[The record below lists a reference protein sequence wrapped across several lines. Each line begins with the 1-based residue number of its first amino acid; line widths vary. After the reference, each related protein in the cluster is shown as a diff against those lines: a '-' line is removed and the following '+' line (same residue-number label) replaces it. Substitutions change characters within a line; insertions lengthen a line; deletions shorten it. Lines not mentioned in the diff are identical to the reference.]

1 MLNEEK
7 RLQDL
12 TDAGAEKVAAM
23 LGSLA
28 HVEAPGDFNAHVRAR
43 IAKGR
48 PSEARSSWFPVFTR
62 IAAPAL
68 VLMAVGGYF
77 GYNALYQQGNVNV
90 PEVADSQQTVP
101 APENE
106 SQVSDSLTTPGQDG
120 GGDRIIV
127 QPADQM
133 TRDSIAVDRSVVQ
146 PTDEVMRDNIAV
158 GVNVDS
164 RLSPDKKPTNAKLGA
179 NRSVDRPGG
188 GSVDLA
194 LRETNSV
201 SPTVNSN
208 PTIPATTLSVREVFS
223 AMGIRASHSGA
234 GWRVSSASG
243 RAAAAGLKAGDIIE
257 SVNGKPVDANTV
269 FDANFTG
276 RSLLVKR
283 DGASIQIS
291 L

>member
-28 HVEAPGDFNAHVRAR
+28 RVEAPGDFNAHVRAR

-48 PSEARSSWFPVFTR
+48 PATARTSWFPAFAR

-90 PEVADSQQTVP
+90 PEVADAQQTVP
-101 APENE
+101 APD
-106 SQVSDSLTTPGQDG
+106 SDSLTTPGQNEV
-120 GGDRIIV
+120 GDRI
-127 QPADQM
+127 
-133 TRDSIAVDRSVVQ
+133 VVQ
-146 PTDEVMRDNIAV
+146 PTDQMTRDNIAV

-164 RLSPDKKPTNAKLGA
+164 RLSPDKKPTNTKLGA

-208 PTIPATTLSVREVFS
+208 PIIPATTLSVREVFS

-243 RAAAAGLKAGDIIE
+243 RAAAAGLKTGDIIE
-257 SVNGKPVDANTV
+257 SVNGQAVGANTV
-269 FDANFTG
+269 FDANFAG
-276 RSLLVKR
+276 RSLRVNR